1 MIGSWL
7 DPDGKFLYCSSSC
20 ERITGY
26 RAGEFLADS
35 SLLRTILYP
44 DDRATFENHFC
55 EVRLDAS
62 TKQEVEFRIVR
73 PDETV
78 RWIGHTCQPVFDDK
92 GCFLGVRGSN
102 RDITERKQAEEALRE
117 AKDQLETANIQLQ
130 AEITERKRAMREIES
145 LAKFPEENSNPVLR
159 IAADVPSFMQIAA
172 VLRCWSCGVAD
183 WARCC
188 QMITEFSS

>member
-1 MIGSWL
+1 MADEGLSRRISEIYQQIEDLQMRCVSDPGNATEVLSDALAELEACLEELSTADEELCQQNEELIEAQEALHKSEVKYRTIADNTYDWELWL

-55 EVRLDAS
+55 EVKLDAS
-62 TKQEVEFRIVR
+62 PKQEVEFRIVR

-78 RWIGHTCQPVFDDK
+78 RWIGHTCQPVFDGK
-92 GCFLGVRGSN
+92 GCFLGVRGKP
-102 RDITERKQAEEALRE
+102 RYH
-117 AKDQLETANIQLQ
+117 
-130 AEITERKRAMREIES
+130 RA
-145 LAKFPEENSNPVLR
+145 
-159 IAADVPSFMQIAA
+159 
-172 VLRCWSCGVAD
+172 
-183 WARCC
+183 
-188 QMITEFSS
+188 